1 MSNHRKPMQAR
12 SRKTYELLL
21 AAAETLLEEVGVE
34 RISSNLIVQ
43 RANLTSPAFYRY
55 FDDKYALIEV
65 LAERLIQRQN
75 EALLRWIDRYRDAGY
90 DVLVDHIEDL
100 VREMDAITCQQ
111 PGAIWIMRALRAV
124 PSLAHIR
131 LASHHFVTDLM
142 TDVYMPYLPGVP
154 RDLVRRRTR
163 LAVEIAYSVDEMLKE
178 DGGVRDE
185 VFEDLTYIFRSLYYH
200 PDLAR
205 SPPMPA
211 VAAPTGQTSPL
222 NASRTSPDLS

>member
-21 AAAETLLEEVGVE
+21 GAAETLLEEVGVE

-43 RANLTSPAFYRY
+43 RAKLTSPAFYRY
-55 FDDKYALIEV
+55 FDDKYAVIEA
-65 LAERLIQRQN
+65 LAERLMQRQN
-75 EALLRWIDRYRDAGY
+75 EALTRWVDRYRDAGY

-100 VREMDAITCQQ
+100 VREMDAITRQQ

-131 LASHHFVTDLM
+131 LASHRFVTDLM
-142 TDVYMPYLPGVP
+142 TDVYMPYLPGVS

-178 DGGVRDE
+178 DTDVRDE
-185 VFEDLTYIFRSLYYH
+185 VFEDLTFIFRALYYH

-205 SPPMPA
+205 SPPATA
-211 VAAPTGQTSPL
+211 VAAT
-222 NASRTSPDLS
+222 PDSAARIDA

>member
-1 MSNHRKPMQAR
+1 MMLSNHRKPMQER
-12 SRKTYELLL
+12 SRKTYERLL

-34 RISSNLIVQ
+34 RISTNLIVQ
-43 RANLTSPAFYRY
+43 RAKLTSPAFYRY
-55 FDDKYALIEV
+55 FDDKYAVIEA
-65 LAERLIQRQN
+65 LAERLMQRQN
-75 EALLRWIDRYRDAGY
+75 EALTQWIDRYRDAGY
-90 DVLVDHIEDL
+90 DALVDHIEDL
-100 VREMDAITCQQ
+100 VREMDAITGQQ

-154 RDLVRRRTR
+154 RALVRRRTR

-178 DGGVRDE
+178 DSGIRDE
-185 VFEDLTYIFRSLYYH
+185 VFEDLTYIFRSLFYH

-205 SPPMPA
+205 VPPTPTA
-211 VAAPTGQTSPL
+211 VGAQGF
-222 NASRTSPDLS
+222 ASVNSG